1 MANQNPLTLT
11 RQQLYDLVWSKPVR
25 DVAQDFGMS
34 DVALAK
40 RCRAVRVPIPPRG
53 YWARVAAG
61 QKPRKTP
68 LPKHR
73 SSRTNV
79 SGRFASED
87 RRAAGFAA
95 RPMGQ
100 TDQSPGGNRAD
111 DEPTVTFTPRPTP
124 APTEPSTAMSPEEAA
139 LRARID
145 ALDLAPSMDLTAAHP
160 AVLRTAVHLKHLK
173 SRDLIWPRGTRSG
186 PIIEARNVS
195 EEQQDRAL
203 KVLDALLRGAESLNW
218 RFESPPRAEPEPRR
232 NAWTPPTRPTAV
244 VGHLIVDGEPL
255 QLRIDER
262 QRQSDHVPTEQE
274 KADKKRGRYV
284 WMPRFDYAPSG
295 ELRLHV
301 TEPGHSYTEKVWKD
315 TKAHPL
321 EVQVRKL
328 LHGLLNL
335 ALERK
340 RHREEQ
346 HQRAIEAR
354 ELERQ
359 QAILRQRRAANV
371 KLIEELE
378 RQAGA
383 WHRARFLRRYLR
395 AAKRALDDRVF
406 TVDLQDQPTDFIRW
420 AEHYV
425 NQLDPLHPEPRDP
438 AFAHQRTFQVGADER
453 RAQEELQRLFGHAW
467 ERASK
472 LVAEPTESDDD
483 LDDDEDEHD

>member
-25 DVAQDFGMS
+25 DVAKDFGMS

-61 QKPRKTP
+61 QKPRKVP
-68 LPKHR
+68 LPTHR
-73 SSRTNV
+73 SGKYTD
-79 SGRFASED
+79 G
-87 RRAAGFAA
+87 A
-95 RPMGQ
+95 RE
-100 TDQSPGGNRAD
+100 SPPA
-111 DEPTVTFTPRPTP
+111 EPTVTFAPRPTP
-124 APTEPSTAMSPEEAA
+124 APTEPITPMSPVETA

-145 ALDLAPSMDLTAAHP
+145 ALDPAPRTDLTAAHP

-173 SRDLIWPRGTRSG
+173 SRDLTWPRGTRSG
-186 PIIEARNVS
+186 PIIEVRNIS
-195 EEQQDRAL
+195 EAQQERAL
-203 KVLDALLRGAESLNW
+203 KVLDALLRGAESLGW
-218 RFESPPRAEPEPRR
+218 PFESPPRAEPEPRR
-232 NAWTPPTRPTAV
+232 NAWTPSTRPTAV
-244 VGHLIVDGEPL
+244 VGRLIVDGEPL

-321 EVQVRKL
+321 EVQVHKV
-328 LHGLLNL
+328 LHGLLSL

-340 RHREEQ
+340 RHREAQ
-346 HQRAIEAR
+346 LIAALEA
-354 ELERQ
+354 
-359 QAILRQRRAANV
+359 
-371 KLIEELE
+371 
-378 RQAGA
+378 QAGA
-383 WHRARFLRRYLR
+383 WVRAQLLRRYLR
-395 AAKRALDDRVF
+395 AARRTLGTR
-406 TVDLQDQPTDFIRW
+406 TVTTNLQGKPIDFLAW

-425 NQLDPLHPEPRDP
+425 NQLDPLHPDSRDP
-438 AFAHQRTFQVGADER
+438 DFTHHDSWQYNSEEKRFT
-453 RAQEELQRLFGHAW
+453 EELQRLSGHAW

-472 LVAEPTESDDD
+472 LVAEPTESDAD
-483 LDDDEDEHD
+483 LDDDEGEHDDD

>member
-1 MANQNPLTLT
+1 MPTNFITLP
-11 RQQLYDLVWSKPVR
+11 RSELYERVWSKPVTE
-25 DVAQDFGMS
+25 VAKEFGIS

-40 RCRAVRVPIPPRG
+40 RCRALKIPLPPRG

-61 QKPRKTP
+61 QSPKRPRLPGFHDPRALLSQGAASQPERSHQPGGAASPSLPSYASASAGEEPVISFAP
-68 LPKHR
+68 LPKPKPD
-73 SSRTNV
+73 
-79 SGRFASED
+79 A
-87 RRAAGFAA
+87 
-95 RPMGQ
+95 PPL
-100 TDQSPGGNRAD
+100 SPA
-111 DEPTVTFTPRPTP
+111 ET
-124 APTEPSTAMSPEEAA
+124 A

-145 ALDLAPSMDLTAAHP
+145 ALDPAPRTDLTAAHP

-173 SRDLIWPRGTRSG
+173 SRDLTWPRGTRSG
-186 PIIEARNVS
+186 PIIEVRNIS
-195 EEQQDRAL
+195 EAQQERAL
-203 KVLDALLRGAESLNW
+203 KVLDALLRGAESLGW
-218 RFESPPRAEPEPRR
+218 PFESPPRAEPEPRR

-244 VGHLIVDGEPL
+244 VGRLIVDGEPL

-321 EVQVRKL
+321 EVQVRKV
-328 LHGLLNL
+328 LHGLLSL

-346 HQRAIEAR
+346 RCREIAAR

-359 QAILRQRRAANV
+359 QAMIDQRRAANA
-371 KLIEELE
+371 KLIAALE
-378 RQAGA
+378 AQAGA
-383 WHRARFLRRYLR
+383 WVRAQLLRRYLR
-395 AAKRALDDRVF
+395 AARRTLGTR
-406 TVDLQDQPTDFIRW
+406 TVTTNLQGKPIDFLAW

-425 NQLDPLHPEPRDP
+425 NQLDPLHPDSRDP
-438 AFAHQRTFQVGADER
+438 DFTHHDSWQYNSEEKRFT
-453 RAQEELQRLFGHAW
+453 EELQRLSGHAW

-472 LVAEPTESDDD
+472 LVAEPTESDAD
-483 LDDDEDEHD
+483 LDDDEDEHDDD